1 MSVELPVVLSDEAL
15 EAIATRAADLVL
27 ERMAGEQAQPRAS
40 RYLTV
45 AEAAAYLRC
54 KPQRVYDL
62 RSSGR
67 LAGVKDGSRV
77 LIPAEALDAHLL
89 EHVR

>member
-1 MSVELPVVLSDEAL
+1 MVLSDEAL
-15 EAIATRAADLVL
+15 EAIAARAADLVL
-27 ERMAGEQAQPRAS
+27 DRLASERAEPPSSG
-40 RYLTV
+40 YLTV

-77 LIPAEALDAHLL
+77 LIAEDALVAHL
-89 EHVR
+89 RRAS

>member
-1 MSVELPVVLSDEAL
+1 MVLSDEAL
-15 EAIATRAADLVL
+15 NAIAARAADLVL
-27 ERMAGEQAQPRAS
+27 SRLAGGRAQTPLG

-67 LAGVKDGSRV
+67 LACVKDGSRV
-77 LIPAEALDAHLL
+77 LIAQDALEAHLL
-89 EHVR
+89 HSR

>member
-1 MSVELPVVLSDEAL
+1 MLFSDEAL
-15 EAIATRAADLVL
+15 EAIAARAADLVL
-27 ERMAGEQAQPRAS
+27 ARMAGERAQRSAS

-67 LAGVKDGSRV
+67 LSGVKDGSRV
-77 LIPAEALDAHLL
+77 LIAADDLHAHL
-89 EHVR
+89 VGPG